1 MKVTCPPHL
10 PTLLTMT
17 NRHHLASL
25 VILAIGFA
33 VQARADEA
41 SPNTLTKDEAKDG
54 FKLLFDGKS
63 LDGWRVYGKKDA
75 TGWEVKDGAIYI
87 GKGAGDLMTAEK
99 YANFELLI
107 DFKFEAGNNSG
118 LIYRVLET
126 KEPSYMSGPE
136 MQVMHHKSGDK
147 LGKNSGGSLYDLY
160 APSENPFKGADVWTT
175 YKLVCDGN
183 KIQHYVNGVKVV
195 DVEIGS
201 ADWNERMAKSKWS
214 KAKNFATQTT
224 GHIALQDHGS
234 KVSFRNIK
242 IRVLP

>member
-1 MKVTCPPHL
+1 MNTRPLSSFLLFALLAVTS
-10 PTLLTMT
+10 
-17 NRHHLASL
+17 RALAE
-25 VILAIGFA
+25 
-33 VQARADEA
+33 EA
-41 SPNTLTKDEAKDG
+41 APNTLTEDEKKAG

-63 LDGWRVYGKKDA
+63 LDGWRVYNKKDA

-87 GKGAGDLMTAEK
+87 GKGAGDLMTSEK

-118 LIYRVLET
+118 LIYRALET

-136 MQVMHHKSGDK
+136 MQVMHHKSGEK

-160 APSENPFKGADVWTT
+160 APTKNPFKGADVWTT
-175 YKLVCDGN
+175 YKLVCNGN
-183 KIQHYVNGVKVV
+183 KIQHFVNGVKVV

-214 KAKNFATQTT
+214 KAKNFATQST

-234 KVSFRNIK
+234 KVSFRNVKIK
-242 IRVLP
+242 LLP